1 MPAPV
6 FPDEPFFAH
15 DPDLC
20 HYLERWPELLRVADA
35 RLMETVA
42 RIDSL
47 TLDEVR
53 AFPERTSRDWP
64 NLTEVGIEPL
74 DREQAARHV
83 FSKVLG
89 AVEKR
94 AEAADPTAGDYNE
107 AYCWPVWRIYDR
119 HWLAVVEAA
128 GLWAVEPLLSAVT
141 RRQFGLRSRRWPPPK
156 AG

>member
-1 MPAPV
+1 MAPQQRRPTFWNVPAPV

-74 DREQAARHV
+74 DRGR
-83 FSKVLG
+83 
-89 AVEKR
+89 
-94 AEAADPTAGDYNE
+94 P
-107 AYCWPVWRIYDR
+107 PVTSSPR
-119 HWLAVVEAA
+119 
-128 GLWAVEPLLSAVT
+128 
-141 RRQFGLRSRRWPPPK
+141 F
-156 AG
+156 